1 MFGCYEAL
9 TAGKAR
15 DAMVDMTGG
24 VGEGLDVADFPTGEK
39 RDKLFNI
46 IHKANAKMSLMA
58 ASIQVC
64 SLGFILID
72 IHTIISGLK

>member
-24 VGEGLDVADFPTGEK
+24 VGEGLDVADYRPEQL
-39 RDKLFNI
+39 RDKLFDI
-46 IHKANAKMSLMA
+46 LHKAQDNMSLMC

-64 SLGFILID
+64 A
-72 IHTIISGLK
+72 